1 MIPAKYLEYLKTAP
15 IDKVDF
21 VATFIEVSQVINRFV
36 GYFPASKLTFVIR
49 CLRGNI
55 RPWVVDRHFILESL
69 KLS

>member
-36 GYFPASKLTFVIR
+36 GYFPASKLTVVIR

-55 RPWVVDRHFILESL
+55 RQWVVDRHFILESL